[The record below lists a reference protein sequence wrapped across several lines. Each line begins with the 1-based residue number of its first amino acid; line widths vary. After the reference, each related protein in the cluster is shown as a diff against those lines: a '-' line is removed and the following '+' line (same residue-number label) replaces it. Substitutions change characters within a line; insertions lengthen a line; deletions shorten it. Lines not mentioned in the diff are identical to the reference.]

1 MIEGILIEGLIY
13 GIMVLGVFITFRV
26 LNFCDMTVDGS
37 FPLGACILAA
47 CLTHGVNP
55 IFALFLSCVAGSVA
69 GLITTLIYTKFR
81 IPDLLSGILTMTMLY
96 SINLRIMSNRA
107 NVSFIKIPTLFSE
120 IRNFISE
127 NIPSIN
133 PNLGIVIFL
142 IIILLAIKILI
153 DLFFHTDLGLTMGA
167 LGDNPQMV
175 ISQGVNPEILRLLGI
190 CVGNAMAALAGAFA
204 AMYSGFADVGS
215 GTGIIVSGLA
225 SLMLGEFIIHSN
237 KITLQTLRILVGSI
251 VYRGIM
257 YFGRSY
263 GYKIGLT
270 SNDLKLITGLLI
282 ILCLVISQMQGKFDF
297 SKHFTRP
304 KKQFHV
310 EGKTC

>member
-1 MIEGILIEGLIY
+1 
-13 GIMVLGVFITFRV
+13 MVLGVFITFRV

-142 IIILLAIKILI
+142 IIILLDRKS
-153 DLFFHTDLGLTMGA
+153 
-167 LGDNPQMV
+167 V
-175 ISQGVNPEILRLLGI
+175 V
-190 CVGNAMAALAGAFA
+190 
-204 AMYSGFADVGS
+204 
-215 GTGIIVSGLA
+215 
-225 SLMLGEFIIHSN
+225 
-237 KITLQTLRILVGSI
+237 
-251 VYRGIM
+251 
-257 YFGRSY
+257 
-263 GYKIGLT
+263 
-270 SNDLKLITGLLI
+270 
-282 ILCLVISQMQGKFDF
+282 
-297 SKHFTRP
+297 
-304 KKQFHV
+304 
-310 EGKTC
+310 